1 MSTPNIVTSPSQV
14 ENFVWL
20 IISIGGFFI
29 HPMIGGVFLLMLLYS
44 VVNIMCWEYQ
54 FHDDYIVEKKG
65 VFNVTEET
73 VNYFRIKSIKVEQPL
88 WMRFFGLSIIHVTT
102 SEQFKPMII
111 FYAVE
116 HAHVYVDMLQQ
127 LTKISRKEHGIRDMD
142 IFYS

>member
-44 VVNIMCWEYQ
+44 VINIMCWEYQ

-102 SEQFKPMII
+102 SEQFKPMIR

-116 HAHVYVDMLQQ
+116 HAQVYVDMLQH

>member
-29 HPMIGGVFLLMLLYS
+29 HPIIGGVFLLMLIYS
-44 VVNIMCWEYQ
+44 VINIMCWEYQ

>member
-29 HPMIGGVFLLMLLYS
+29 HPMIGGVFLLMLIYS
-44 VVNIMCWEYQ
+44 VINIMCWEYQ

-116 HAHVYVDMLQQ
+116 HAHVYVNMLQQ

>member
-116 HAHVYVDMLQQ
+116 HAHVYVNMLQQ

>member
-14 ENFVWL
+14 ENFVWF

-29 HPMIGGVFLLMLLYS
+29 HPMIGGVFLLMLIYS
-44 VVNIMCWEYQ
+44 VINIMCWEYQ

-116 HAHVYVDMLQQ
+116 HAHVYVNMLQQ

>member
-14 ENFVWL
+14 ENLVWL

-29 HPMIGGVFLLMLLYS
+29 HPMIGGVFLLMLIYS

-54 FHDDYIVEKKG
+54 FHDEYIVEKKG

-102 SEQFKPMII
+102 SEQFKPMIS

-116 HAHVYVDMLQQ
+116 HAQVYVDMLQH